1 MAQEVSIEA
10 DSPAELTLTAWF
22 ELPENAAGELV
33 GGRLEDEEVPDF
45 VHEILVMLL
54 GQALGNW
61 IFSQG
66 GAVVGSDAKLA
77 LGEGLGRKPDLS
89 IYLPGTPLPPRRGLI
104 TQAPDIAV
112 EIISPMPR
120 DTRRDRVEKVADYAA
135 FGIRFYWIV
144 DPELRS
150 LEILE
155 LGPDGRYVHALG
167 ATSGV
172 VDPVPGC
179 EGLVLDLDSLWQTVD
194 RLAPAD
200 E

>member
-1 MAQEVSIEA
+1 MIT
-10 DSPAELTLTAWF
+10 DHRSPVNLTLAEWS
-22 ELPENAAGELV
+22 ELPEDVASELV
-33 GGRLEDEEVPDF
+33 GGRLEDEEVADF
-45 VHEILVMLL
+45 IHEILVMLL

-61 IFSQG
+61 IFPRG

-89 IYLPGTPLPPRRGLI
+89 VYLPGTPLPSRRGLI
-104 TQAPDIAV
+104 TEAPDVAV
-112 EIISPMPR
+112 EIVSPKPR
-120 DTRRDRVEKVADYAA
+120 DTRRDRVEKVNEYAT

-155 LGPDGRYVHALG
+155 LGPDGRYVHALA

-179 EGLVLDLDSLWQTVD
+179 DGLVLDLDDLWQTAD
-194 RLAPAD
+194 RLAPGD